1 MTHADFQPFHQ
12 MILARALVQPEALC
26 VIDDRSKL
34 NYREFARRVRQ
45 WAAWLSRNNLGKGDR
60 VGLLMTNRADHLAMI
75 LALSASG
82 VVHLSLTL
90 ADTLEINQQL
100 IKTLGISSVIS
111 DSAAEFPGCPVL
123 NTEKNAPA
131 KDDVEFEPSGNC
143 GPDDPWK
150 IVQSTGSTG
159 QPKLILQTQAMELGY
174 QSRRPEWPV
183 CDGFRV
189 LQTIE
194 LKYSYGLRICLS
206 ALMAG
211 GAVVLTGPDVS
222 IRNLASLLI
231 KHRITHLATTPFHAL
246 GLAKQFAS
254 QASPSTPL
262 GYVTLAGSIA
272 TRFIQEEVRR
282 YLYANLFVLY
292 GANEV
297 GYVTIADPPLL
308 AKHPDSIGVPVP
320 GVEIGIARPDG
331 TSASAGEMGLLR
343 ARGLDFPKEYINNP
357 QASAKAFRD
366 GWFYP
371 GDLASIG
378 ENGEI
383 YYHGRA
389 DDLMN
394 FNGIKIAP
402 VDIEMALQ
410 SHPHVREAISFV
422 IDHPLH
428 QDIPCVAVTVVKAIS
443 EEDLQRFAVT
453 KLGRRAPKL
462 VMVLSEMPTMGIG
475 KPDRNAIRQIALN
488 LLGQQRSA
496 EVSQRLS

>member
-1 MTHADFQPFHQ
+1 MAVMTNAGFRPFHQ
-12 MILARALVQPEALC
+12 IILAKALAQPEALC
-26 VIDDRSKL
+26 VIDDKGQL
-34 NYREFARRVRQ
+34 NYRQFAQRVGQ
-45 WAAWLSRNNLGKGDR
+45 WASWLVRNNLGKGDR
-60 VGLLMTNRADHLAMI
+60 VGLLMSNSADHLALM

-111 DSAAEFPGCPVL
+111 DSAAEFPDCPVL
-123 NTEKNAPA
+123 NTAISAPA
-131 KDDVEFEPSGNC
+131 KDDAELELLGNC
-143 GPDDPWK
+143 EPDDPWK

-159 QPKLILQTQAMELGY
+159 QPKMILQTQAMELGY

-183 CDGFRV
+183 FVGFRL

-206 ALMAG
+206 VLMAG
-211 GAVVLTGPDVS
+211 GAVILTGPDAS

-254 QASPSTPL
+254 HASPPAQL
-262 GYVTLAGSIA
+262 CYVTLAGSIA
-272 TRFIQEEVRR
+272 TRFIQEETRR
-282 YLYANLFVLY
+282 YLCANLFVLY

-297 GYVTIADPPLL
+297 GYVTIADPSLL
-308 AKHPDSIGVPVP
+308 ARHPDSIGVPVP
-320 GVEIGIARPDG
+320 DVEIGIARPGG

-343 ARGLDFPKEYINNP
+343 ARGLNFPKEYIDNP
-357 QASAKAFRD
+357 QASAKAFQD

-378 ENGEI
+378 EHGEI

-389 DDLMN
+389 DDLIN

-402 VDIEMALQ
+402 IDIEMALQ
-410 SHPHVREAISFV
+410 SHPDVRQAIAFM
-422 IDHPLH
+422 IDDPLH

-443 EEDLQRFAVT
+443 EVDLQRFAVT

-462 VMVLSEMPTMGIG
+462 VMVLSEMPTMGMG
-475 KPDRNAIRQIALN
+475 KPDRNTIRQIALN
-488 LLGQQRSA
+488 LLEKRRPA
-496 EVSQRLS
+496 EVS

>member
-1 MTHADFQPFHQ
+1 MAVMTNAGFRPFHQ
-12 MILARALVQPEALC
+12 IILAKALAQPEALC
-26 VIDDRSKL
+26 VIDDKGQL
-34 NYREFARRVRQ
+34 NYRQFAQRVGQ
-45 WAAWLSRNNLGKGDR
+45 WTSWLVRNNLGKGDR
-60 VGLLMTNRADHLAMI
+60 VGLLMTNSADHLALM
-75 LALSASG
+75 LALSATG

-90 ADTLEINQQL
+90 ADTMEVNQRL

-111 DSAAEFPGCPVL
+111 DSAAEFLDCPVL
-123 NTEKNAPA
+123 NTAISAPA
-131 KDDVEFEPSGNC
+131 KDDAKFEFLGNC

-159 QPKLILQTQAMELGY
+159 QPKMILQTQAMELGY

-206 ALMAG
+206 ALIAG
-211 GAVVLTGPDVS
+211 GTVVLTGPDVS

-254 QASPSTPL
+254 QASSSTQL

-272 TRFIQEEVRR
+272 TRLIQEEVRR
-282 YLYANLFVLY
+282 YLCANLFVLY

-331 TSASAGEMGLLR
+331 TSASPGETGLLR
-343 ARGLDFPKEYINNP
+343 ARGLNFPKEYINNP

-371 GDLASIG
+371 GDMASIG
-378 ENGEI
+378 EKGEI
-383 YYHGRA
+383 YYRGRA
-389 DDLMN
+389 DDLIN

-402 VDIEMALQ
+402 IDIEVALQ
-410 SHPHVREAISFV
+410 SHPDVRQAIAFM
-422 IDHPLH
+422 IDNPLH

-443 EEDLQRFAVT
+443 EVDLQRFAAT

-462 VMVLSEMPTMGIG
+462 VMVLPEMPTMGIG

-488 LLGQQRSA
+488 LLEQPRRA
-496 EVSQRLS
+496 EVS